1 MRLHKVRQR
10 LDRTRLDDPRA
21 ALRPQLAA
29 LDWLIRPG
37 AHIAI
42 AAGSRG
48 IDNLALV
55 VREVSDYLKARGAM
69 PFVVPA
75 MGSHGGATAEGQAE
89 ILQSYGI
96 SESTIGA
103 PVRSSMDA
111 VEVAGAGLADSGLHG
126 SPRSRRGRRDPHQ
139 PHQAAHRLSTDDM
152 KAG

>member
-1 MRLHKVRQR
+1 MLLHKVRQR

-21 ALRPQLAA
+21 ALRPQLAT
-29 LDWLIRPG
+29 LDDLIRPG
-37 AHIAI
+37 GRIAI
-42 AAGSRG
+42 GAGSRG
-48 IDNLALV
+48 IDNLAVV

-89 ILQSYGI
+89 ILTSYGI

-111 VEVAGAGLADSGLHG
+111 VEVTSAGLPMGVSM
-126 SPRSRRGRRDPHQ
+126 DP
-139 PHQAAHRLSTDDM
+139 P
-152 KAG
+152 